1 MGYIGFLNA
10 SPTKMKNLTSFVLLA
25 SLFSFSV
32 MAQTPLTIEATYG
45 NGANIVKL
53 ATGSPGEL
61 GLLKLLGDEFGKNEN
76 AKMEWIKAGSG
87 VSLNLLKT
95 KQVDMI
101 MVHAPEAVNKA
112 VSDGWATDRTLIGS
126 NEFYIVG
133 PKSDPAKIKTA
144 TSGADAYTKIAD
156 AQANFISRGDKS
168 GTHVKEMD
176 IWKKTGITPSGQWY
190 IVTNDF
196 MTASLKKANA
206 ENAYFMTDS
215 STWVAEK
222 NIAPKLEILYR
233 GDKFLVNTYD
243 ALAAPPGATPGRET
257 AVKFIKFV
265 ASDQGQRIIRD
276 FGKDKYSEP
285 LYNDAVYAK
294 QYVY

>member
-1 MGYIGFLNA
+1 M
-10 SPTKMKNLTSFVLLA
+10 NLKLIWCGLMVI
-25 SLFSFSV
+25 SFSIAN
-32 MAQTPLTIEATYG
+32 AQNLPKIEASYG
-45 NGANIVKL
+45 GGTQEFSL

-61 GLLKLLGDEFGKNEN
+61 GLLKLLGEEFGKKEN
-76 AKMEWIKAGSG
+76 AKMNWVKAGSG
-87 VSLNLLKT
+87 ASLNLLKN

-101 MVHAPEAVNKA
+101 MVHAPAAVNKA
-112 VSDGWATDRTLIGS
+112 TEEGWAVNRTLIGS

-133 PKSDPAKIKTA
+133 PKLDPAKIKSA
-144 TSGADAYTKIAD
+144 SSGADAYKKIAE
-156 AQANFISRGDKS
+156 AQVNFISRGDKS

-176 IWKKTGITPSGQWY
+176 IWKTAGINPGGSWY

-196 MTASLKKANA
+196 MTASLIRANK
-206 ENAYFMTDS
+206 EQAYFMTDS

-222 NIAPKLEILYR
+222 TVAPNLEILFR

-243 ALAAPPGATPGRET
+243 AIAAPEGATAGRNT

-265 ASDQGQRIIRD
+265 ASEAGQKIIREY
-276 FGKDKYSEP
+276 GKSQYKES

>member
-1 MGYIGFLNA
+1 MSKSIQAIIGTMLCLIGF
-10 SPTKMKNLTSFVLLA
+10 SS
-25 SLFSFSV
+25 
-32 MAQTPLTIEATYG
+32 MAQAELKVEAVYG
-45 NGANIVKL
+45 SGANVYKL

-61 GLLKLLGDEFGKNEN
+61 GLLQALGEAFGKKEN

-87 VSLNLLKT
+87 ASLNLLKT

-112 VSDGWATDRTLIGS
+112 IAEGWATDRTLIGS

-144 TSGADAYTKIAD
+144 TSGADAYAKIAG

-176 IWKKTGITPSGQWY
+176 IWKKAGIAPSGNWY
-190 IVTNDF
+190 IITNDF
-196 MTASLKKANA
+196 MTASLKRANE

-222 NIAPKLEILYR
+222 NVAPKLEILYR

-243 ALAAPPGATPGRET
+243 ALAAPAGATPGRET
-257 AVKFIKFV
+257 AVKFIQFV
-265 ASDQGQRIIRD
+265 GSDAGQKIIRD
-276 FGKDKYSEP
+276 YGKNKHLEA

>member
-1 MGYIGFLNA
+1 
-10 SPTKMKNLTSFVLLA
+10 MKNLTPLVLLA
-25 SLFSFSV
+25 LLFSCSA
-32 MAQTPLTIEATYG
+32 MAQTPLTIEVTYG
-45 NGANIVKL
+45 NGVNVFKL

-61 GLLKLLGDEFGKNEN
+61 GLLQVLGDEFGKNEN

-87 VSLNLLKT
+87 ASLNLLKT

-112 VSDGWATDRTLIGS
+112 VSEGWAIDRTLIGS

-133 PKSDPAKIKTA
+133 PKSDPAKINTA
-144 TSGADAYTKIAD
+144 TSGADAYVKIAKS
-156 AQANFISRGDKS
+156 QANFISRGDKS

-190 IVTNDF
+190 IITNDF

-222 NIAPKLEILYR
+222 NVAPKLEILYR

-265 ASDQGQRIIRD
+265 ASDQGQKIIRD
-276 FGKDKYSEP
+276 FGKDKYLEP

>member
-1 MGYIGFLNA
+1 
-10 SPTKMKNLTSFVLLA
+10 
-25 SLFSFSV
+25 
-32 MAQTPLTIEATYG
+32 MAQPEMKIEATYG
-45 NGANIVKL
+45 SGANVFKL

-61 GLLKLLGDEFGKNEN
+61 GLLQVLGEKFGKKDN
-76 AKMEWIKAGSG
+76 AKMEWVKAGSG
-87 VSLNLLKT
+87 ASLNLLKT

-112 VSDGWATDRTLIGS
+112 IAEGWATDRTLIGS

-133 PKSDPAKIKTA
+133 PKSDPAKIKSA
-144 TSGADAYTKIAD
+144 TSGADAYAKIAG

-176 IWKKTGITPSGQWY
+176 IWKKAGIAPAGNWY

-222 NIAPKLEILYR
+222 NVAPKLEILYR

-243 ALAAPPGATPGRET
+243 ALAAPAGATPGREA
-257 AVKFIKFV
+257 AVKFIQFV
-265 ASDQGQRIIRD
+265 ASPEGQKIIRD
-276 FGKDKYSEP
+276 YGTNKYPEA